1 MSMMV
6 KHFLS
11 IIFLT
16 FIFSQNL
23 NAQRHKTKDVL
34 KIADSI
40 LSINVNSEIIK
51 YFKGY
56 TGSYQKYKKGKY
68 YSHRAFTHKKKL
80 NKKR

>member
-1 MSMMV
+1 ML
-6 KHFLS
+6 K
-11 IIFLT
+11 
-16 FIFSQNL
+16 
-23 NAQRHKTKDVL
+23 RHKTKDVL

-68 YSHRAFTHKKKL
+68 YSHRAFTLKK
-80 NKKR
+80 N

>member
-1 MSMMV
+1 MTMMV

-68 YSHRAFTHKKKL
+68 YSHRAFTLKK
-80 NKKR
+80 N